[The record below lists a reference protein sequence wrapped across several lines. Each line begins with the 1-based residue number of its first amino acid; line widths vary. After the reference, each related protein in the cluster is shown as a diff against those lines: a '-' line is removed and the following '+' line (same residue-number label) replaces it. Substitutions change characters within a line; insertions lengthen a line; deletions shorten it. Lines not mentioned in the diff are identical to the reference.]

1 MGIWKRTG
9 FSSYGLED
17 LTPESR
23 ENLSASHGL
32 GADEP
37 LLLNPDMLDELVCH
51 PLDTEAPSPSDARYA
66 GLRRTLLDDS
76 SAYETVNGETA
87 VALSE
92 PDERFIREMIAA
104 FREED
109 RAEMQALYL
118 RLTDFALP
126 LAPDELLA
134 SPPAAKACDLAAAD
148 VEAFLAKPHRMLR
161 LGLDDLALSMD
172 GTYVLIRLIELLRRL
187 LIAAGRANGMLG
199 DATVGLHSFQGVDDA
214 VSLWRASDCPAARSL
229 AESLSQL
236 LSRTEGLSEYARAE
250 IPPATPADASWI
262 EACSQIGQEALRWAL
277 NKSGASLNFAPAVGT
292 VWPGPAL
299 YGYDDEGARPP
310 AARELCSALSRDGGS
325 WPPTILYG
333 TYEATISEGL
343 AVPVPTELLKGSE
356 RLFVTESEAE
366 PGTLF
371 CQATSWHMSKVAK
384 LIKAEQTL
392 DGYPWDCEGDFEEEF
407 LFYAFGDEIGV
418 VDGSL
423 PLEELSWAP
432 GWAQPGADVVF
443 IGVDDHFEIVG
454 ARRHAERL
462 KEDDAEISSFLERRL
477 E

>member
-37 LLLNPDMLDELVCH
+37 LLLNPDMLDELVRCL
-51 PLDTEAPSPSDARYA
+51 LDTEAPSPGDPRCAELRYA
-66 GLRRTLLDDS
+66 LLDG
-76 SAYETVNGETA
+76 SAVCRTVDGGTVA
-87 VALSE
+87 ALSGSA
-92 PDERFIREMIAA
+92 ERLVWNRVAA

-118 RLTDFALP
+118 KLTDYALP

-148 VEAFLAKPHRMLR
+148 VEAFLAKPHRMSHF
-161 LGLDDLALSMD
+161 GLDDLTSSMD
-172 GTYVLIRLIELLRRL
+172 GTYVLIRLIELLRCL

-236 LSRTEGLSEYARAE
+236 LSRTEGLSEHARAE

-262 EACSQIGQEALRWAL
+262 EACSQVGQEALRWAL
-277 NKSGASLNFAPAVGT
+277 DKSGATLNFAPAVGT

-299 YGYDDEGARPP
+299 YGYDDEEACPP

-366 PGTLF
+366 PGALF
-371 CQATSWHMSKVAK
+371 CQATSWHMSKVAQ
-384 LIKAEQTL
+384 LIKAEQAL
-392 DGYPWDCEGDFEEEF
+392 GSYPWDCAGDFEEEF
-407 LFYAFGDEIGV
+407 LFCAFGDEIGV

-432 GWAQPGADVVF
+432 GWAQPGVDVVL

-462 KEDDAEISSFLERRL
+462 KEDDAEIPSFLGRRL

>member
-1 MGIWKRTG
+1 MGIWKRMG

-32 GADEP
+32 GAGEP
-37 LLLNPDMLDELVCH
+37 LLLNPDMLDELVCYL
-51 PLDTEAPSPSDARYA
+51 LDTEAPSPGDARYVD
-66 GLRRTLLDDS
+66 LRRTLLDDS
-76 SAYETVNGETA
+76 SAYETANGETV

-92 PDERFIREMIAA
+92 PDERFVCEMIVA

-118 RLTDFALP
+118 RLTDSALP
-126 LAPDELLA
+126 LTPDELLT
-134 SPPAAKACDLAAAD
+134 SPPAAEACNRAAAD
-148 VEAFLAKPHRMLR
+148 IKAFLAKPQRILR
-161 LGLDDLALSMD
+161 FGLDDLTLSMD

-187 LIAAGRANGMLG
+187 LIAAGCANGMLG
-199 DATVGLHSFQGVDDA
+199 DATVGLHSFQGVEDA
-214 VSLWRASDCPAARSL
+214 VTLWRMSDCPAARSL
-229 AESLSQL
+229 AESLSRL
-236 LSRTEGLSEYARAE
+236 LSRTEGLSDRSRSE
-250 IPPATPADASWI
+250 IPSVAPADASWI

-277 NKSGASLNFAPAVGT
+277 DKSGATLNFAPAVG
-292 VWPGPAL
+292 VLWPGPAL
-299 YGYDDEGARPP
+299 YGYDDEEACPP
-310 AARELCSALSRDGGS
+310 AACELCGALSRDGGS

-343 AVPVPTELLKGSE
+343 AVPVPTDLLKGSE

-366 PGTLF
+366 PGVLF
-371 CQATSWHMSKVAK
+371 CQATSWHMSKVAQ

-392 DGYPWDCEGDFEEEF
+392 EGYPWDCEDDFEEEF

-423 PLEELSWAP
+423 SLGELSWAP

-443 IGVDDHFEIVG
+443 IGADDHFEIVG

-462 KEDDAEISSFLERRL
+462 KGVDAEISGLLERQL

>member
-9 FSSYGLED
+9 YSSYRLED

-23 ENLSASHGL
+23 ENLSESHGL

-37 LLLNPDMLDELVCH
+37 LLLNPDMLDELVRCL
-51 PLDTEAPSPSDARYA
+51 LDIEAPSPGDARCTD
-66 GLRRTLLDDS
+66 LRRALLDDS
-76 SAYETVNGETA
+76 SAYETANGETV

-92 PDERFIREMIAA
+92 PDERFVREMIVA

-118 RLTDFALP
+118 KLTDYALP

-134 SPPAAKACDLAAAD
+134 STPAAEACDLAAAD
-148 VEAFLAKPHRMLR
+148 VEAFLAKPHRMSHF
-161 LGLDDLALSMD
+161 GLDDLTSSMD
-172 GTYVLIRLIELLRRL
+172 GTYVLIRLIELLRCL

-214 VSLWRASDCPAARSL
+214 VSLCRASDCPAARSL

-236 LSRTEGLSEYARAE
+236 LSRTEGLSEHARAE

-262 EACSQIGQEALRWAL
+262 EACSQVGQEALRWAL
-277 NKSGASLNFAPAVGT
+277 DKSGATLNFAPAVGT

-299 YGYDDEGARPP
+299 YGYDDEGACPP

-356 RLFVTESEAE
+356 RLFVTESKTE
-366 PGTLF
+366 PGALF
-371 CQATSWHMSKVAK
+371 CQATSWHMSKVAQ
-384 LIKAEQTL
+384 LIKAEQAL
-392 DGYPWDCEGDFEEEF
+392 GGYPWDCASDFEEEF

-432 GWAQPGADVVF
+432 GWAQPGADVLF
-443 IGVDDHFEIVG
+443 IGADDHFEIVG
-454 ARRHAERL
+454 ARRYAERL
-462 KEDDAEISSFLERRL
+462 KEDDAEISSFLERL

>member
-1 MGIWKRTG
+1 MGIWKRMG

-17 LTPESR
+17 LSPESR
-23 ENLSASHGL
+23 KNLSESHGL

-37 LLLNPDMLDELVCH
+37 LLLNPDMMDELVRY
-51 PLDTEAPSPSDARYA
+51 LLGTDVPSPGDARYA
-66 GLRRTLLDDS
+66 DLRRTLLDDS
-76 SAYETVNGETA
+76 STYETVNGETV

-92 PDERFIREMIAA
+92 PAERFVREMTAA

-118 RLTDFALP
+118 KLTDYALP
-126 LAPDELLA
+126 LAPDELLI
-134 SPPAAKACDLAAAD
+134 SPLAAKACDLAAAD
-148 VEAFLAKPHRMLR
+148 VEAFLAKPHRMSHF
-161 LGLDDLALSMD
+161 GLDDLTLSMD
-172 GTYVLIRLIELLRRL
+172 GTYVLIRLIELLRCL

-199 DATVGLHSFQGVDDA
+199 NATVGLHSFQGVDDA
-214 VSLWRASDCPAARSL
+214 VSLWRTSDCPAARSL

-236 LSRTEGLSEYARAE
+236 LSRTEGLSEHARAK

-262 EACSQIGQEALRWAL
+262 ETCSQIGQETLRWAL
-277 NKSGASLNFAPAVGT
+277 DKSGAALNFAPAVGT

-299 YGYDDEGARPP
+299 YGYDDEGACPP
-310 AARELCSALSRDGGS
+310 AAHELCSALSRDGGS

-333 TYEATISEGL
+333 TYGATISEGL
-343 AVPVPTELLKGSE
+343 AVAVPTELLKGSE

-366 PGTLF
+366 PGALF

-392 DGYPWDCEGDFEEEF
+392 DGYPWDCEDDFEEEF

-432 GWAQPGADVVF
+432 SWAQPGADVVF
-443 IGVDDHFEIVG
+443 IGADDHFEIVG
-454 ARRHAERL
+454 ARRHAESL
-462 KEDDAEISSFLERRL
+462 EGTDDDISGFFGAA
-477 E
+477 

>member
-1 MGIWKRTG
+1 MGIWKRMG
-9 FSSYGLED
+9 FSSYVLED

-23 ENLSASHGL
+23 ENLSRSHGL
-32 GADEP
+32 DAGEP
-37 LLLNPDMLDELVCH
+37 LLLNPDMLDGLVC
-51 PLDTEAPSPSDARYA
+51 Y
-66 GLRRTLLDDS
+66 LLDIKASNLGDPRCAELRCALLDGS
-76 SAYETVNGETA
+76 EVCETA
-87 VALSE
+87 DGGTVAALSG
-92 PDERFIREMIAA
+92 PAERLVWNRIAA

-118 RLTDFALP
+118 KLTDSALP
-126 LAPDELLA
+126 LTPDELLT
-134 SPPAAKACDLAAAD
+134 SPPATEACDRAAAD

-161 LGLDDLALSMD
+161 FGLDDLILSMD
-172 GTYVLIRLIELLRRL
+172 GIYVLIRLIELLRCL

-214 VSLWRASDCPAARSL
+214 VTLWRTSDCPAARSL
-229 AESLSQL
+229 AESLSRL
-236 LSRTEGLSEYARAE
+236 LSRTEGLSEHARAE
-250 IPPATPADASWI
+250 IPPATPADTSWI
-262 EACSQIGQEALRWAL
+262 EDCSQIGQEALRWAL
-277 NKSGASLNFAPAVGT
+277 DKSGATLNFAPAVGT

-333 TYEATISEGL
+333 MYEATISEGL

-384 LIKAEQTL
+384 LIKAEQML

-443 IGVDDHFEIVG
+443 IGADDHFEIVG

>member
-37 LLLNPDMLDELVCH
+37 LLLNPDMLDELVRCL
-51 PLDTEAPSPSDARYA
+51 LDTEAPSPGDARYA
-66 GLRRTLLDDS
+66 DLRRTLLDDS

-87 VALSE
+87 VALSG
-92 PDERFIREMIAA
+92 PDERFVREMVAA

-134 SPPAAKACDLAAAD
+134 SPPAAEACDRAAAD
-148 VEAFLAKPHRMLR
+148 VEAFLAKPHRMLHF
-161 LGLDDLALSMD
+161 GLDDLTLSTD
-172 GTYVLIRLIELLRRL
+172 GTYVLIRIIELLRCL

-199 DATVGLHSFQGVDDA
+199 DATVGLRSFQGVDDA
-214 VSLWRASDCPAARSL
+214 VSLWRTSDCPAARSL

-236 LSRTEGLSEYARAE
+236 LSRTEGLSGHARTE

-262 EACSQIGQEALRWAL
+262 EACSQVGQEALRWAL
-277 NKSGASLNFAPAVGT
+277 DKSGATLNFAPAVGT

-299 YGYDDEGARPP
+299 YGYDDEGACPP

-333 TYEATISEGL
+333 TYVATISEGL

-366 PGTLF
+366 PGALF
-371 CQATSWHMSKVAK
+371 CQAASWHMSKVAQ

-423 PLEELSWAP
+423 PLGELSWAP
-432 GWAQPGADVVF
+432 GWAQPGVDVVL
-443 IGVDDHFEIVG
+443 IGADDHFEIVG
-454 ARRHAERL
+454 ARRHAGRL
-462 KEDDAEISSFLERRL
+462 KEDDAEISGFLGRL
-477 E
+477 LE

>member
-37 LLLNPDMLDELVCH
+37 LLLNPDMLDELVRCL
-51 PLDTEAPSPSDARYA
+51 LDTVAPSPGDARYA
-66 GLRRTLLDDS
+66 ELRRTLLDDS
-76 SAYETVNGETA
+76 SAYETASGETV

-92 PDERFIREMIAA
+92 PDERFVREMIAA

-109 RAEMQALYL
+109 RVEMRALYL
-118 RLTDFALP
+118 RLTDYALP

-161 LGLDDLALSMD
+161 LDLDDLASSMD
-172 GTYVLIRLIELLRRL
+172 GTYVLIRLIELLRCL

-214 VSLWRASDCPAARSL
+214 VGLWRISDCPAARSL

-236 LSRTEGLSEYARAE
+236 LSRTEGLSEHARAE

-277 NKSGASLNFAPAVGT
+277 DKSGATLNFAPAVGT

-443 IGVDDHFEIVG
+443 IGADDHFEIVG